1 MIAAKVQQI
10 KVIHA
15 EARRIGMDDD
25 TRRLL
30 MVREVGKSSC
40 KDMSEAE
47 AQKVILAMKRV
58 KGSQLNTRTRSQTV
72 TGKYAGI
79 LRAMWLNAYNLGV
92 IRNRDDMALIEFAK
106 RQTGID
112 HTQFLTDGT
121 KAGKVID
128 ALKSM
133 MAREAGVNWT
143 QTGEKLSVKAQARTE
158 FYQRRVL
165 AAQRR
170 ILGIFEGSHI
180 RAEKL
185 NAEIAELGT
194 LIRKKQKAVG

>member
-79 LRAMWLNAYNLGV
+79 LRAMWLNAYNWFWKWGHWSYFSLP
-92 IRNRDDMALIEFAK
+92 I
-106 RQTGID
+106 
-112 HTQFLTDGT
+112 T
-121 KAGKVID
+121 KANGCCK
-128 ALKSM
+128 
-133 MAREAGVNWT
+133 
-143 QTGEKLSVKAQARTE
+143 
-158 FYQRRVL
+158 
-165 AAQRR
+165 
-170 ILGIFEGSHI
+170 ILLCSKI
-180 RAEKL
+180 
-185 NAEIAELGT
+185 
-194 LIRKKQKAVG
+194 LISRFFLLPPFLWWP